1 MTPFQTSE
9 LWLALPEIYLTGAI
23 CLVLLFDLFF
33 AVKQPGRTA
42 TFTLLVLLVG
52 AVLTWRQGITDRSVI
67 FQGMYV
73 VDRLSSLLKLG
84 AYLFAALALFYSR
97 EYLVRRGIQKGEF
110 YVLALTALLGV
121 LVLASA
127 ANLVTLYVG
136 VELLSLSLYAI
147 VYLIVFGAGIFYM
160 VRLARA
166 GPPEHVELREPKLG
180 ERPARP
186 LSGAEADA

>member
-73 VDRLSSLLKLG
+73 ADRLSSLLKLG
-84 AYLFAALALFYSR
+84 AFLFAALVVPVYFGQYW
-97 EYLVRRGIQKGEF
+97 YRRR
-110 YVLALTALLGV
+110 
-121 LVLASA
+121 SA
-127 ANLVTLYVG
+127 A
-136 VELLSLSLYAI
+136 
-147 VYLIVFGAGIFYM
+147 
-160 VRLARA
+160 
-166 GPPEHVELREPKLG
+166 
-180 ERPARP
+180 
-186 LSGAEADA
+186 